1 MKTILTLI
9 AGFFISI
16 QLSAQCTAYLN
27 LSGFNSTIMA
37 EFIGFGALSPQYII
51 DWGDGSVDTSTTPL
65 FEHVYSS
72 EGQYVILYSYEDLSN
87 PDCSFYSYDSIII
100 TGGSC
105 TLGFN
110 TQTAGLAAEVQAFS
124 LNTALPIYTI
134 NWGDGSPVEV
144 TNSALH
150 AYAAPGIYEVC
161 VTLVDAD
168 PALPCEITQCQ
179 DVEVYA
185 DGNSCIVEP
194 VITVNDFLATLTIAG
209 TGSADADYFIDWG
222 DGNYSDSPDLTHTYA
237 NPGTY
242 QVCLYYGIDDDPNCQ
257 SSSCITILVDPLANC
272 YFDFIAT
279 ANGLNVELQV
289 LAAGAENPSFY
300 FDWGDGTFGDAE
312 LPPTHTYD
320 GPGSY
325 QICGLYSDANNPA
338 GCQLNTCINVTLSDN
353 SGGCNVE
360 LTVTQL
366 GDVVT
371 VTSSGTGAANPV
383 YSIDWGDN
391 SAQTFSSTGSHTY
404 ASEGAFQVCVSYSD
418 LNNPSCSATS
428 CETVVIA
435 NIQEVAL
442 QEPRIWPNPM
452 VDLVQ
457 IELPFYSAAK
467 GEINLRDA
475 TGRMVL
481 SKSIS
486 QITPT
491 NRVFTWDVQH
501 LTHGMY
507 TIEIITEYGVASR
520 RVMK

>member
-1 MKTILTLI
+1 MKTILSLF
-9 AGFFISI
+9 ACLFISA

-37 EFIGFGALSPQYII
+37 EFIGFGAISPQYII

-72 EGQYVILYSYEDLSN
+72 EGQYVILYSYEDLAN
-87 PDCSFYSYDSIII
+87 PECSFYSYDSIII

-110 TQTAGLAAEVQAFS
+110 AQTAGLAAEVQAFS
-124 LNTALPIYTI
+124 LNTSLPIYSI
-134 NWGDGSPVEV
+134 DWGDGSPVDV

-150 AYAAPGIYEVC
+150 AYAAPGVYQVC
-161 VTLVDAD
+161 VTLIDAD
-168 PALPCEITQCQ
+168 PALPCELTECQ
-179 DVEVYA
+179 DVEVFA
-185 DGNSCIVEP
+185 DGNDCMVEP
-194 VITVNDFLATLTIAG
+194 IVTIDNFLATVAISG

-222 DGNYSDSPDLTHTYA
+222 DGNYDESPDLTHTYA

-242 QVCLYYGIDDDPNCQ
+242 QVCLYYGNDGDPNCQ
-257 SSSCITILVDPLANC
+257 SSTCTQVLVDPLANC

-279 ANGLNVELQV
+279 VSGLDVELQV

-300 FDWGDGTFGDAE
+300 FEWGDGTFGNSE

-320 GPGSY
+320 AAGTY

-338 GCQLNTCINVTLSDN
+338 GCQLNTCVTVAITDN
-353 SGGCNVE
+353 SGGCSVV
-360 LTVTQL
+360 LTVTQS
-366 GDVVT
+366 GDAVLV
-371 VTSSGTGAANPV
+371 SASGTGAVNPV

-404 ASEGAFQVCVSYSD
+404 TSGGAFQVCVNYSD
-418 LNNPSCSATS
+418 LNDPACSATT
-428 CETVVIA
+428 CETVVVA
-435 NIQEVAL
+435 NVHEVAL
-442 QEPRIWPNPM
+442 TEPRIWPNPM
-452 VDLVQ
+452 GDLVW

-486 QITPT
+486 EITPA
-491 NRVFTWDVQH
+491 NRVFSWDVQQ
-501 LTHGMY
+501 LPHGMY
-507 TIEIITEYGVASR
+507 TMEIITEYGVASR
-520 RVMK
+520 RLMK